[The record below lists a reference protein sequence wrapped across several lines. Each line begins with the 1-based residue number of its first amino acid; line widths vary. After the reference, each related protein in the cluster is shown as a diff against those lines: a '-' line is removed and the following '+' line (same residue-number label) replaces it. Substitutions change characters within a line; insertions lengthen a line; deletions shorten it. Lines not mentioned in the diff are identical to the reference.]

1 LHSFLRPVCWPGVAV
16 TLTLAQCEILFAGK
30 MPAAT
35 RRAICM
41 PETMIDEYNLE
52 IVGSAGDTPIL
63 VSLSEVSR
71 NANLSES

>member
-1 LHSFLRPVCWPGVAV
+1 
-16 TLTLAQCEILFAGK
+16 
-30 MPAAT
+30 
-35 RRAICM
+35 M